1 MTAAPDGPEDR
12 PDLHELPF
20 DPERP
25 PWGGGAET
33 LRADYRARMAEL
45 DAELVAAGRGVVE
58 MLAPVADLDGPMPFD
73 AVERGAEQLAA
84 VRARTVRIEDA
95 AFTVTALESPVGR
108 DLREVV
114 AVIRALYDVVRSGRL
129 ALHVIEHLDTLE
141 RCGLDT
147 RREEIGRM
155 RVLAV
160 EVLADAVR
168 GWEQRDALAHNDLEQ
183 RDQEIDRLRSD
194 LQGRTPTC
202 GDAACVVAH
211 VLLVR
216 FLERLGDHG
225 VDVCSHLSW
234 AVTGDRVLAEYG
246 LGRADT

>member
-1 MTAAPDGPEDR
+1 
-12 PDLHELPF
+12 
-20 DPERP
+20 
-25 PWGGGAET
+25 
-33 LRADYRARMAEL
+33 
-45 DAELVAAGRGVVE
+45 
-58 MLAPVADLDGPMPFD
+58 MLAPVADVDEPLPVD
-73 AVERGAEQLAA
+73 ALARGAEQLAA

-95 AFTVTALESPVGR
+95 AFTLTALESPVGR

-129 ALHVIEHLDTLE
+129 ALHVLEHLDTLE
-141 RCGLDT
+141 RCGVET
-147 RREEIGRM
+147 RSDGIGRM

-160 EVLADAVR
+160 EVFADAVR
-168 GWEQRDALAHNDLEQ
+168 GWEQRDALAHNELEQ
-183 RDQEIDRLRSD
+183 RDGELDRLRSD

-202 GDAACVVAH
+202 DESACVVAH

-234 AVTGDRVLAEYG
+234 AVTGDRVLAEFG
-246 LGRADT
+246 LGRTDT

>member
-1 MTAAPDGPEDR
+1 MTDRPEDR
-12 PDLHELPF
+12 QLPF

-25 PWGGGAET
+25 PWGGGSET
-33 LRADYRARMAEL
+33 LRSDYRVRMAEL
-45 DAELVAAGRGVVE
+45 DAELVAAGRGVVA
-58 MLAPVADLDGPMPFD
+58 MLAPVAEVRGPLPAD
-73 AVERGAEQLAA
+73 AVARGAEQLAA
-84 VRARTVRIEDA
+84 VRERTVRIEDA
-95 AFTVTALESPVGR
+95 AFTLTALESPVGR

-129 ALHVIEHLDTLE
+129 ALHVLEHLDTLE
-141 RCGLDT
+141 RCGVET
-147 RREEIGRM
+147 RSDGIGRM

-160 EVLADAVR
+160 EVFADAVR
-168 GWEQRDALAHNDLEQ
+168 GWEQRDALAHNELEQ
-183 RDQEIDRLRSD
+183 RDGELDRLRSD

-202 GDAACVVAH
+202 DESACVVAH

-234 AVTGDRVLAEYG
+234 AVTGDRVLAEFG
-246 LGRADT
+246 LGRTDT